1 MAEFYSLEQSQ
12 DFTDVFLSH
21 DWGTDEQGRNNHER
35 VSAVNDAL
43 KQLGYKTWF
52 DSDRMTGD
60 IVDTLCDG
68 IDNTRLVL
76 VFVTQKYA
84 KEVQS
89 GQDNDTKKLEFKYA
103 MRRKGATK
111 MIPIIMEERMKNSG
125 DWKGPIGLTLGGILS
140 VKMFFDFD
148 DVAKFKGGMKDLKKE
163 IDNRLKMLQAD
174 IPHIPISSL
183 AISAPTPPL
192 SAQRPIQPAIEIPSS
207 SASRVQTTPVQPQPG
222 PATPASQPGPATPAS
237 QPAPATPASQPCPAT
252 PASQPAP
259 VTPASEAA
267 PVKQSS
273 ETILTIPRICNG
285 KITGAYS
292 LDLKELR
299 FK

>member
-1 MAEFYSLEQSQ
+1 MAVVP
-12 DFTDVFLSH
+12 DDITDVFLTH
-21 DWGTDEQGRNNHER
+21 DWGTDELGRNNHER

-125 DWKGPIGLTLGGILS
+125 KYTNSWPGKCCR
-140 VKMFFDFD
+140 
-148 DVAKFKGGMKDLKKE
+148 AKPFRISKK
-163 IDNRLKMLQAD
+163 
-174 IPHIPISSL
+174 
-183 AISAPTPPL
+183 
-192 SAQRPIQPAIEIPSS
+192 
-207 SASRVQTTPVQPQPG
+207 
-222 PATPASQPGPATPAS
+222 
-237 QPAPATPASQPCPAT
+237 
-252 PASQPAP
+252 
-259 VTPASEAA
+259 
-267 PVKQSS
+267 
-273 ETILTIPRICNG
+273 
-285 KITGAYS
+285 
-292 LDLKELR
+292 
-299 FK
+299 